1 MKRLPGLVYGLVGL
15 DLQFKLGITLGNI
28 PLGIV
33 ASVVETDEV
42 TDLIDL
48 KLNLAEAVSKL
59 KLTNKNDLN
68 YVNLLHTYRLRVKDN
83 LKDLMDFN
91 SGLKGFCSHPDAT
104 IKFRTSDEDPVNVR
118 QYDLPFVHREIVDAQ
133 IKQWFDTG
141 IIEKSTE
148 LDHSNNPVMVVPK
161 RDLQGKV
168 KGWRVCIDPRR
179 INAKIKS
186 STFPL
191 PLAKDI
197 FDSLEGNQ
205 IYSIIDLQSGF
216 NQMNVLLADR
226 KKTAFTWKG
235 VTYQFRGAPFGFK
248 NIPQDFQR
256 IMSKVLE
263 ILPAV
268 LVYIDDIIISSATY
282 EEHVKH
288 LREVLERLNKNNL
301 KINVQKCHFAY
312 NEIIILGH
320 RISKLGHTLAKE
332 KLSKMNS
339 SSIRTPTVKGLKKRI
354 L

>member
-1 MKRLPGLVYGLVGL
+1 MVNVAFVNRMFGNESWKKQLKLESPTLVNASGETIAIEGTLGITVSGDDGKPFDHDFLVVKRLPGLVYGLVGL

-28 PLGIV
+28 PMGIV

-48 KLNLAEAVSKL
+48 KLNLAEAVRKL

-91 SGLKGFCSHPDAT
+91 SGLQGFCSHPDAT

-186 STFPL
+186 S
-191 PLAKDI
+191 
-197 FDSLEGNQ
+197 S
-205 IYSIIDLQSGF
+205 
-216 NQMNVLLADR
+216 
-226 KKTAFTWKG
+226 
-235 VTYQFRGAPFGFK
+235 
-248 NIPQDFQR
+248 
-256 IMSKVLE
+256 
-263 ILPAV
+263 
-268 LVYIDDIIISSATY
+268 
-282 EEHVKH
+282 
-288 LREVLERLNKNNL
+288 
-301 KINVQKCHFAY
+301 
-312 NEIIILGH
+312 
-320 RISKLGHTLAKE
+320 
-332 KLSKMNS
+332 
-339 SSIRTPTVKGLKKRI
+339 
-354 L
+354 